1 MPVGA
6 HVSAVPVNR
15 RTKAVTN
22 SPVNALFPHGGA
34 RNCADRTSDC
44 LTLAQARKIIAALE
58 RAERSSRYFN
68 RHIIVHWEATGVPD
82 SWAMAATTRW
92 LKAFRE
98 WAGGDTAYVWTREN
112 GDKKGSHLHLLAHIP
127 KEKRWHGAIARRWLE
142 RISGNT
148 YRQGTIKTRQPVTRK
163 SFVSSELTKGCRLH
177 PERHRSCYRFSTWR
191 TP

>member
-1 MPVGA
+1 M
-6 HVSAVPVNR
+6 
-15 RTKAVTN
+15 
-22 SPVNALFPHGGA
+22 
-34 RNCADRTSDC
+34 
-44 LTLAQARKIIAALE
+44 
-58 RAERSSRYFN
+58 
-68 RHIIVHWEATGVPD
+68 PD

-148 YRQGTIKTRQPVTRK
+148 YRQGTIKTRCIAGNLSPESPLYQANLQKVAAYI
-163 SFVSSELTKGCRLH
+163 LKGIDPAIASALGVHHEPGGCIIGKR
-177 PERHRSCYRFSTWR
+177 CGFSR
-191 TP
+191 NIGASANVVF